1 MLINNTIREPP
12 QEGISCSGTKEGKG
26 VKRRLSI
33 MTAQYVNIVFD
44 MLIYS

>member
-1 MLINNTIREPP
+1 MLTIKKKRNTQAGFPCV
-12 QEGISCSGTKEGKG
+12 GSKESQG
-26 VKRRLSI
+26 VKRRLAI